1 MEVYSTIAI
10 ATLLFGFFQRA
21 ALFEYFPNLGVLFE
35 VSFMPPS
42 GPTPVLD
49 RVNAFL
55 ANIARRSLT

>member
-10 ATLLFGFFQRA
+10 AALLFGLFQRA

-35 VSFMPPS
+35 VFFMPPS

-49 RVNAFL
+49 RVSAVL